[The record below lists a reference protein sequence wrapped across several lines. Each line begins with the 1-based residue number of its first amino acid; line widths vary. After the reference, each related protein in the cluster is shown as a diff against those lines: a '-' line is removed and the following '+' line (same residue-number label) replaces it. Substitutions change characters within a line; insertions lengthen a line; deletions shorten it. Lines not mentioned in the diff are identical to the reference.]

1 MNLFA
6 PVKRAIA
13 RRPVAAFLLIAIG
26 ALLVTATIPPL
37 TATDSRHSARRFSV

>member
-1 MNLFA
+1 M
-6 PVKRAIA
+6 KRAIA